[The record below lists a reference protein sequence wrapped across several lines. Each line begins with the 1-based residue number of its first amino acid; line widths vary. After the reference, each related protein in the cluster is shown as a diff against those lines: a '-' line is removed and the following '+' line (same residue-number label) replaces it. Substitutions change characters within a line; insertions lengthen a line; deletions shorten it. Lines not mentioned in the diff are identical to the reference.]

1 MSIGSDTGLMHASE
15 AVGVPVAMIM
25 GPTTVQMGGGTMLNR
40 SANIEYD
47 IWCRPCS
54 QNGKSL
60 CFRSEQ
66 YCMTKIPSS
75 DVIENVKSILN
86 K

>member
-1 MSIGSDTGLMHASE
+1 DTGLMHASE

-25 GPTTVQMGGGTMLNR
+25 GPTSSQMGGGVMLEN
-40 SANIEYD
+40 SYAVEKD

-54 QNGKSL
+54 QNGQRA
-60 CFRSEQ
+60 CFRSQ
-66 YCMTKIPSS
+66 QHCMNQISS
-75 DVIENVKSILN
+75 SNVINAIKAILN